1 MSSRKSSKGRRGNTD
16 AAPRNGGS
24 PRTGNPRPDKG
35 NPMADNWL
43 YGDHAVLAALINPQR
58 KKKRLVL
65 TKSKLSNLDKETLGL
80 IEETVAA
87 EVVDKD
93 VIANLLPENAVHQ
106 GIALLPG
113 PLPDLSIEDLGTAEN
128 DTCSVIAVL
137 DQVTD
142 PHNVGAILR
151 SAAAFG
157 VRAIVMPDRNSPPNS
172 GVLARSASGALET
185 VPIIRVG
192 NLSRALDQLAEKG
205 FWRIGLDGRAD
216 QELETT
222 AAEIKHVALVLGSEG
237 KGLRQLTEQK
247 CDLLAKLPIS
257 SHIESLNVSNAAA
270 IAFYEIARQQRTF
283 KG

>member
-1 MSSRKSSKGRRGNTD
+1 
-16 AAPRNGGS
+16 
-24 PRTGNPRPDKG
+24 
-35 NPMADNWL
+35 MADNWL

-113 PLPDLSIEDLGTAEN
+113 PLHDLSIEDLGTAEN
-128 DTCSVIAVL
+128 ETCSVIAVL